1 LLGKMPYQ
9 SCNKSWGQTIY
20 QWQKVSIL
28 TLLERLL
35 VETVLEMLFME
46 VKILK
51 IRKKKLDF
59 SFIELVKLLP
69 C

>member
-1 LLGKMPYQ
+1 MSGKMPYQ
-9 SCNKSWGQTIY
+9 SCNKSWGLTIY
-20 QWQKVSIL
+20 QWLKVSIL

-46 VKILK
+46 VTILK